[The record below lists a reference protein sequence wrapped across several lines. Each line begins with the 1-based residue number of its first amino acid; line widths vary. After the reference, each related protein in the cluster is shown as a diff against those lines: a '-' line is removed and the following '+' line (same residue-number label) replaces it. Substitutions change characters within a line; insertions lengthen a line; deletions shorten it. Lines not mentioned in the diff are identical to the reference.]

1 MGLTRRQL
9 VAGLLALPLVGV
21 GARAE
26 ARSVKVKDIDVGK
39 RGVTLTLALGSA
51 PFPFPGKRWKDDTV
65 LVFVPHHHRVLRK
78 DKRVDL
84 VVHFHGHNSTARGA
98 MESHELREQLAD
110 SKQNAILA
118 IPQLPVDAGT
128 GHPGKLTEK
137 GGLLR
142 MLTDIRKALQ
152 TKKVRRALGKA
163 SLHRRSRIGTLII
176 SAHSGGYWAA
186 AECLDHGGFE
196 VSEVYL
202 FDSLYG
208 NLDEFYSWLMGSDD
222 RKLIAY
228 YSGGKVAKYCRHF
241 MRKLDDAKFEYLH
254 EKKEGEHS
262 RADITLARAVF
273 IATSASHRGV
283 THKYNE
289 LRDCLY
295 ASSLQRRLKS
305 GWFDKKRGPRP
316 LVPRK

>member
-1 MGLTRRQL
+1 MGLTRRQ
-9 VAGLLALPLVGV
+9 VIAGLLALPLVGIASRAD
-21 GARAE
+21 ARGI
-26 ARSVKVKDIDVGK
+26 KVTSIQKGK
-39 RGVTLTLALGSA
+39 RGVTLTLQLGSA
-51 PFPFPGKRWKDDTV
+51 PFPFPSKRWKDDTV
-65 LVFVPHHHRVLRK
+65 LVFVPHHHRVIRK
-78 DKRVDL
+78 DKRVDM
-84 VVHFHGHNSTARGA
+84 VVHFHGHNTTAREA
-98 MESHELREQLAD
+98 MENHQLREQLAD

-118 IPQLPVDAGT
+118 IPQLPVDSGT

-137 GGLLR
+137 GGLVR

-152 TKKVRRALGKA
+152 TKKVRKALGRA
-163 SLHRRSRIGTLII
+163 RLHRRSRIGTLIL

-208 NLDEFYSWLMGSDD
+208 NLDEFYTWLMEADD
-222 RKLIAY
+222 HKLIAY
-228 YSGGKVAKYCRHF
+228 YSGGKVAKYCRRF
-241 MRKLDDAKFEYLH
+241 MRKLDDAKFKYLH
-254 EKKEGEHS
+254 EQKEGQLS
-262 RADITLARAVF
+262 RADITLAQAVF
-273 IATSASHRGV
+273 IGTVASHRGV

-295 ASSLQRRLKS
+295 ASSLKRRLKS
-305 GWFDKKRGPRP
+305 RWFDRKRGPRP